1 MRWALV
7 GYFACVFCG
16 CLCRSFGVIFCFVFV
31 FVNGGI
37 IVGAYVGV
45 LGVCAFLRVMCVY
58 FGGVFVLGCGQGW
71 WLGCVMCG
79 RAGQWAGLVNWAVG
93 TPYVC
98 SLNAPVALINLEK
111 IKFIYIN
118 GKYI

>member
-1 MRWALV
+1 MRAFFVSVYV
-7 GYFACVFCG
+7 GHLGLF
-16 CLCRSFGVIFCFVFV
+16 FCFVFV
-31 FVNGGI
+31 CVHGGI
-37 IVGAYVGV
+37 VVGAYVGV

-79 RAGQWAGLVNWAVG
+79 RAGLLACLEDWAGPHGQG

-98 SLNAPVALINLEK
+98 SINAPVALINLEK
-111 IKFIYIN
+111 IKFICLYI
-118 GKYI
+118 